1 MRRSASGVDEVPV
14 VAEYSL
20 RGTQDDETSALV
32 ELHRASWRPAELPW
46 SGDARPAIDPSAEST
61 FTIEAMRRVE
71 SAPLYRRD
79 LHILAETLEGELAA
93 SCITWLDPA
102 TGAAEIEPVGTHPMH
117 RGHGLAASVCLE
129 AVRRVGTLGGNEVV
143 IHPRGDDAYP
153 VPRAVYA
160 QCGFEPRGRTRLYTR

>member
-14 VAEYSL
+14 ATGYQL
-20 RGTQDDETSALV
+20 RGAREDETAALV

-71 SAPLYRRD
+71 SAPLYRHD
-79 LHILAETLEGELAA
+79 LHIVAQTRDGELAA
-93 SCITWLDPA
+93 SCISWLDPA

-117 RGHGLAASVCLE
+117 RGHGLAVSVCLE
-129 AVRRVGTLGGNEVV
+129 AVKRVGMLGGTEVV